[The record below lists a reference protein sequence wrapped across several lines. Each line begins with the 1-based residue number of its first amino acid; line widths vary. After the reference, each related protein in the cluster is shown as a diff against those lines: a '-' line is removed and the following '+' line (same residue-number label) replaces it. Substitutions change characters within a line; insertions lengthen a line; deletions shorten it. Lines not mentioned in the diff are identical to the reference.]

1 MPWVHENWE
10 DLIHWMASHFKG
22 KSLLSIVTKLM
33 LAAIVYTIRN
43 ERNTRLFQRNYKDT
57 LLCIPYGMREIL
69 GCSRGITRTL

>member
-33 LAAIVYTIRN
+33 LAAIVYTIWH
-43 ERNTRLFQRNYKDT
+43 ERNTR
-57 LLCIPYGMREIL
+57 
-69 GCSRGITRTL
+69 